1 MSKVSISYQVL
12 CKNED
17 ESLKELLTFLTSNKR
32 KIDEINVCRDT
43 LGENKDTTK
52 IIKSFGKKINSYE
65 REIKHTIHNQKNW
78 LATQASGDYLFYL
91 DADEMLSKELIDNI
105 PFILEMNKQVDI
117 IFFPRINKVEGATQE
132 YIQKRGWNVNEKGWI
147 NFPDVQDRLFRN
159 NCGIKYNEIPHGRL
173 LNEGKVYSVLPSEE
187 EYAILHFKTM
197 EKQISDNIW
206 HDKKERELEL
216 ISEETLNQRL
226 NTTN

>member
-1 MSKVSISYQVL
+1 MKISYQIL

-17 ESLKELLTFLTSNKR
+17 KSLKDLLTFLVENKR
-32 KIDEINVCRDT
+32 KMDEINVCRDT
-43 LGENKDTTK
+43 LGSNPLTK
-52 IIKSFGKKINSYE
+52 EILNSFGKRINSYE
-65 REIKHTIHNQKNW
+65 RQIKHTIHNQKNW

-105 PFILEMNKQVDI
+105 PAILEMNKNTDI

-173 LNEGKVYSVLPSEE
+173 LNEGKNYSILPYEE
-187 EYAILHFKTM
+187 EYSIIHIKTM
-197 EKQISDNIW
+197 EKQVSDNVW
-206 HDKKERELEL
+206 HDKKERELNL
-216 ISEETLNQRL
+216 ISEDEIKRRL
-226 NTTN
+226 ENL